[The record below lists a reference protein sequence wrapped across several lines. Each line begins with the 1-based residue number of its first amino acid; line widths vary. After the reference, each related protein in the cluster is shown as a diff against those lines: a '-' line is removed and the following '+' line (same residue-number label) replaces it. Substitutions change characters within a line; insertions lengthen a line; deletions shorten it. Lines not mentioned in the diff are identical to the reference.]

1 MRGKPRASPGSA
13 LRRVLLGGALA
24 LTLAFYLARAATDAA
39 AQSPTFFV
47 DPTRVALEEAPPW
60 LPPEWAAEAQA
71 ALRDLPPF
79 SIFDSRGTED
89 AQGALRGLAWVRS
102 VEAAG
107 RTFPRTTRLRIRV
120 RRPVARVD
128 SAGGSALL
136 DEEGMLFPAPGPER
150 EGFLP
155 PLPRLVATRGDFGE
169 PPGPGLAWRD
179 RRVRTGVAAAV
190 EVRPLVLRGGPSR
203 VVAVDVTDADG
214 KEGPLASPVVLL
226 TEGGAR
232 ILWGRP
238 AVERAFGELST
249 AAKFEA
255 LSRVEATCPA
265 LRGVREA
272 DLRFDRPVVFADS
285 SQLAVA
291 H

>member
-1 MRGKPRASPGSA
+1 
-13 LRRVLLGGALA
+13 

-47 DPTRVALEEAPPW
+47 DPTRAVLEEAPPW

-71 ALRDLPPF
+71 ALRDLHPF

-89 AQGALRGLAWVRS
+89 AERALRGLGWVRS
-102 VEAAG
+102 VERAG
-107 RTFPRTTRLRIRV
+107 RTFPRTARLRIRV

-136 DEEGMLFPAPGPER
+136 DEEGKLLPSPGPER
-150 EGFLP
+150 EAFLP
-155 PLPRLVATRGDFGE
+155 PLPRLVATRGDFGV
-169 PPGPGLAWRD
+169 PPGLGLPWRD

-190 EVRPLVLRGGPSR
+190 EVRSLVLRRGPSR
-203 VVAVDVTDADG
+203 VVAIDVTDADG

-226 TEGGAR
+226 AEGGAR

-238 AVERAFGELST
+238 AAERAFGELST
-249 AAKFEA
+249 AAKLDA
-255 LSRVEATCPA
+255 LSRVEATYPM
-265 LRGVREA
+265 LGGVREV

-285 SQLAVA
+285 SRLADA

>member
-24 LTLAFYLARAATDAA
+24 LGLAFYLAREATDAA

-60 LPPEWAAEAQA
+60 LPPEWAAEAEA
-71 ALRDLPPF
+71 ALRDLPPY
-79 SIFDSRGTED
+79 SIFDSRGTEE
-89 AQGALRGLAWVRS
+89 AERTLRGLKWVRS
-102 VEAAG
+102 VEPAG
-107 RTFPRTTRLRIRV
+107 RTFPRTSRIRLRV
-120 RRPVARVD
+120 RRPVARID
-128 SAGGSALL
+128 TAAGSTLL
-136 DEEGMLFPAPGPER
+136 DAEGLVFPMPAPER
-150 EGFLP
+150 EAFLP

-169 PPGPGLAWRD
+169 SPAPGLPWRD

-190 EVRPLVLRGGPSR
+190 EARVLVLRGGPSR
-203 VVAVDVTDADG
+203 VVAIDVTDADG
-214 KEGPLASPVVLL
+214 KQGPLASPVVLL
-226 TEGGAR
+226 AEGGAR

-238 AVERAFGELST
+238 AAEKAFGELST
-249 AAKFEA
+249 TAKLEA
-255 LSRVEATCPA
+255 LSRVEATYPA

-272 DLRFDRPVVFADS
+272 DLRFDRPVVVTDSARLAD
-285 SQLAVA
+285 A